1 MPEEIAPK
9 IKGAITDIKM
19 DDASFEGTGTV
30 IDELSLVNFF
40 FGSNGTGKSTIADCL
55 GDLKYVNTS
64 VDDMYENYDVLLFNQ
79 RYIAKTIKNYQNM
92 AAVFT
97 INSADAAAQ
106 QKEDDLNAEKKSLQ
120 DEKTGIGKSQKD
132 LTGEYDNLDNTF
144 DSDIWD
150 SLSTIKS
157 DYAKAIGRSKRNF
170 ADGVRR
176 VQNPM
181 DTDLSDLK
189 RLHDSAFLESSTYKK
204 FNAISSVR
212 VLEDISGSE
221 ILDKEIKSK
230 ATSDYATKMKN
241 LDNASWIKT
250 GRDSYF
256 GDGFVDE
263 KGHKLCPYCHQVI
276 DNALENDIDEAF
288 DREYQDDMAK
298 LRAYVQ
304 VYKTTKQTLTTSLD
318 AVPPVIYPGVEIK
331 DYTAKLDALKLVL
344 EANIKLL
351 DEKLTD
357 PKKKVQLQGTEK
369 PLQELSD
376 VIEAFNK
383 LIEKN
388 NTISDNQ
395 GTYQTECRNKLY
407 AYVAFHQAAVVREY
421 RADKKALD
429 TKDAQYKA
437 RLQEIDK
444 RIGEIQTELDG
455 MTVQVDTATAV
466 KEINDILTDTGF
478 AGFKMAPRSGSKYLY
493 EVRRSD
499 GTLADNV
506 SEAEKNFIA
515 FLYFYET
522 VKGNGTA
529 IPDGVDP
536 SNVDQN
542 SAINAPSKHDKI
554 VIIDD
559 PVSSMDSSTMYVVGH
574 LVREMVRKCSD
585 NATKGLNPLKQ
596 MFVFTHNAYFF
607 REITYSCLQN
617 YRYVNIYRISKK
629 GTKSEVKL
637 LRERD
642 GDNPSKWNNVSPVK
656 DSYSDLWDQYR
667 TATSATT
674 LINIIRRILEY
685 YFLQMGGYDGE
696 TLYQRVLI
704 DNEDKFDPQA
714 YKLAGAMVS
723 YIDTQ
728 EYRYNEGL
736 YYSPDDTDLKPYR
749 ETFEKIFKYMDA
761 DQHFNHMM
769 LR

>member
-1 MPEEIAPK
+1 MSEQIAPK
-9 IKGAITDIKM
+9 IKGAITDIKI
-19 DDASFEGTGTV
+19 DDASFAGTGTL

-55 GDLKYVNTS
+55 CDLKYVNTS
-64 VDDMYENYDVLLFNQ
+64 VDDLYENYDVLLFNQ
-79 RYIAKTIKNYQNM
+79 RYIAETIKNYQNM

-120 DEKTGIGKSQKD
+120 DEKTGIGKSQRD

-150 SLSTIKS
+150 SLTTIKS
-157 DYAKAIGRSKRNF
+157 DYQKAIGRSKRAF
-170 ADGVRR
+170 ADGVRK
-176 VQNPM
+176 VQNPQ
-181 DTDLSDLK
+181 DTDLADLK

-204 FNAISSVR
+204 FNAISNVR
-212 VLEDISGSE
+212 VLEDISGGE
-221 ILDKEIKSK
+221 ILEKEIKSK

-250 GRDSYF
+250 GRDAYF

-263 KGHKLCPYCHQVI
+263 EGHKLCPYCHQII
-276 DNALENDIDEAF
+276 DNTLENDIDEAF

-304 VYKTTKQTLTTSLD
+304 LYKTTKQTLITSLD
-318 AVPPVIYPGVEIK
+318 TLPPVIYPGVEIK
-331 DYTAKLDALKLVL
+331 DYNAKLNAFKLVV
-344 EANIKLL
+344 EANIRLL
-351 DEKLTD
+351 DEKLAD
-357 PKKKVQLQGTEK
+357 PKKIVQLQGTEES
-369 PLQELSD
+369 LQELYD
-376 VIEAFNK
+376 VIETFNK

-407 AYVAFHQAAVVREY
+407 AYVAFHQAAIVRKY
-421 RADKKALD
+421 KADRAALD
-429 TKDAQYKA
+429 AKGVQYKT
-437 RLQEIDK
+437 RIQEINK
-444 RIGEIQTELDG
+444 RTGEIQTELDG

-478 AGFKMAPRSGSKYLY
+478 TGFKMIPRTGSKYLY

-499 GTLADNV
+499 GSLATNV

-529 IPDGVDP
+529 LPKGSDP
-536 SNVDQN
+536 SNTDQD
-542 SAINAPSKHDKI
+542 SAISAPSKHDKI

-574 LVREMVRKCSD
+574 LIREMVRKCMD
-585 NATKGLNPLKQ
+585 NAIKGLNPLKQ
-596 MFVFTHNAYFF
+596 VFILTHNAYFF
-607 REITYSCLQN
+607 REITYSCLQH
-617 YRYVNIYRISKK
+617 YRYVNIYRISKH
-629 GTKSEVKL
+629 GTESNVKL
-637 LRERD
+637 MRERD
-642 GDNPSKWNNVSPVK
+642 GDNPTKWNNVSPVR

-674 LINIIRRILEY
+674 LINVIRRILEY
-685 YFLQMGGYDGE
+685 YFLQMGGYDGK
-696 TLYQRVLI
+696 TLYQRILI
-704 DNEDKFDPQA
+704 DNEDNFDPQA

-728 EYRYNEGL
+728 EYRFNEGL
-736 YYSPDDTDLKPYR
+736 YYSPDDTNLKPYR
-749 ETFEKIFKYMDA
+749 DTFEKIFIYMDA

-769 LR
+769 MR